1 MLSFRSLVPEVLMKR
16 SLVLGLGLLVLVY
29 AAGCGGSQPA
39 DTAQQTP
46 EAASE
51 SAAPTAQEG
60 AQTAALGGSSV
71 TGTITF
77 AGTPPGL
84 KPLSV
89 EAEPVCH
96 EKHGGQPAP
105 NEALVLGTGNT
116 MGNIMVWVSGGLP
129 AGRTWPVPDTPVVLD
144 QDGCVYKPHV
154 MGIMVGQPYRILN
167 SDGILHNIHTLPKI
181 NPAFNRGQPA
191 TVKEMTTTFPKPE
204 AMFQVK
210 CDVHPWMSAYVG
222 VYTHPFFSVTG
233 TDGKFTIAGLPAG
246 TYEITAWHERL
257 GTQTASVTV
266 SGSDTT
272 SHDFTFAVK

>member
-1 MLSFRSLVPEVLMKR
+1 MKR
-16 SLVLGLGLLVLVY
+16 SLVLGLGLLVCGY

-39 DTAQQTP
+39 DTAEQTP
-46 EAASE
+46 EAGT
-51 SAAPTAQEG
+51 PTAQEG
-60 AQTAALGGSSV
+60 AQTAALGGSSI

-77 AGTPPGL
+77 AGDPPAL

-116 MGNIMVWVSGGLP
+116 MANIIVWVSDGLP
-129 AGRTWPVPDTPVVLD
+129 AGRTWSVPTTPVVLD

-154 MGIMVGQPYRILN
+154 MGIMVGQTYRILN

-191 TVKEMTTTFPKPE
+191 TVKEMTTTFPQPE
-204 AMFQVK
+204 NMFEVK
-210 CDVHPWMSAYVG
+210 CDVHPWMIAYIG
-222 VYTHPFFSVTG
+222 VFSHPFFSVTS
-233 TDGKFTIAGLPAG
+233 TDGAFTISGLEAG
-246 TYEITAWHERL
+246 TYEITTWHERL

-266 SGSDTT
+266 GEDETQT
-272 SHDFTFAVK
+272 HDFTFAIPS